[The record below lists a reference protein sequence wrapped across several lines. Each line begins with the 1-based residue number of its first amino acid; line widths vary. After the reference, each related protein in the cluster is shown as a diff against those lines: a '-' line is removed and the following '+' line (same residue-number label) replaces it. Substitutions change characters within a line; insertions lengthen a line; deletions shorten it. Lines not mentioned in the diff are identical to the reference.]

1 MLSPKVRKLLSWT
14 GSALS
19 LFAIIF
25 VVRKLKHYGNEIDY
39 SLFVS
44 LVFPLIILS
53 VAYGASNLL
62 LTFAWK
68 DLLKHFGVSVD
79 FGWAVRIYGVS
90 QLAKYV
96 PGNIFHFVGRQALGL
111 DAGLPGWPL
120 AKSAIW
126 EIGVLAISGSLFTI
140 LILHYFYTEISVM
153 LTLGMFLL
161 AVLVTTWFSNLWFS
175 RWIAQA
181 IGWYIVFLALSGTIF
196 SVVFSLI
203 VSSAFTPSSEVIIV
217 CGAYVIAWLTGLV
230 TPGAPA
236 GVGVREFVL
245 YAILYSFV
253 NEADLLTAI
262 VFGRVITVVGDVLF
276 YILALVIGTRV
287 ARAV

>member
-1 MLSPKVRKLLSWT
+1 VLSTKVRKILSWA

-19 LFAIIF
+19 IFAIIF
-25 VVRKLKHYGNEIDY
+25 VVGKLKDYGSEIDY
-39 SLFVS
+39 PLFAT
-44 LVFPLIILS
+44 LALPLIVLS
-53 VAYGASNLL
+53 VAYGAANLL

-68 DLLKHFGVSVD
+68 DLLKHFGVSVESR
-79 FGWAVRIYGVS
+79 WAIRIYGVS

-96 PGNIFHFVGRQALGL
+96 PGNIFHFVGRQAIGL
-111 DAGLPGWPL
+111 DAGLPAWPL

-140 LILHYFYTEISVM
+140 LVLHYFYVGIPVI
-153 LTLGMFLL
+153 LAVGLFLL
-161 AVLVTTWFSNLWFS
+161 AVLITIWISNRWFS

-181 IGWYIVFLALSGTIF
+181 VGRDIVFLALSGAIF
-196 SVVFSLI
+196 LAVLSLI
-203 VSSAFTPSSEVIIV
+203 VSSVSIPGSKFTIV
-217 CGAYVIAWLTGLV
+217 CGAYVIAWLAGLV

-236 GVGVREFVL
+236 GAGIREFVL
-245 YAILYSFV
+245 YAILHSFV

-262 VFGRVITVVGDVLF
+262 VLGRIITVAGDVLF

-287 ARAV
+287 ARTV

>member
-1 MLSPKVRKLLSWT
+1 VLSPKVRKLLSWT

-25 VVRKLKHYGNEIDY
+25 VVGKLKHYSNEIDY

-44 LVFPLIILS
+44 LAFPLIILAF
-53 VAYGASNLL
+53 AYGASNLL

-79 FGWAVRIYGVS
+79 FCWAVRIYGVS

-111 DAGLPGWPL
+111 DAGLPAWPL
-120 AKSAIW
+120 AKSALW
-126 EIGVLAISGSLFTI
+126 EIGLLAISGSLFTI
-140 LILHYFYTEISVM
+140 LILHYFCIEIS
-153 LTLGMFLL
+153 LILSLGMFLL
-161 AVLVTTWFSNLWFS
+161 AIMITIWFSNLWFS

-181 IGWYIVFLALSGTIF
+181 VGWYIVFLALSGTIF
-196 SVVFSLI
+196 LAVFLLI
-203 VSSAFTPSSEVIIV
+203 VSSAITPGSEFLIV
-217 CGAYVIAWLTGLV
+217 CGAYVIAWLAGLI

-236 GVGVREFVL
+236 GVGIREFVL
-245 YAILYSFV
+245 YAILHSFV
-253 NEADLLTAI
+253 NESDLLTII
-262 VFGRVITVVGDVLF
+262 VFGRIITVVGDILF
-276 YILALVIGTRV
+276 YVLALVIGTRV
-287 ARAV
+287 ARFN